1 LKDVIIYLYR
11 GESYLKKIS
20 LIALDIGGT
29 LLADNNTI
37 TEENITTIHNAKCKG
52 ILIALA
58 TAREYSS
65 TKYISKLIECDYGVF
80 SNGSHLLN
88 LNELKTLKC
97 SLIKTQAV
105 LELYDYCKK
114 NNLYIHLN
122 QEFCEVSD
130 QMNYFNL
137 KHHLLNKGYPD
148 GLKSECYLVNDLKNY
163 IINNDI
169 TKIVIVSENELDS
182 VLYEIRPILEKYGL
196 YITEYNKNLNEHIIN
211 RIINYIEIGATM
223 ETKASGL
230 LELAK
235 ILNIP
240 TDEILVFGD
249 GNNDLEM
256 LSKFN
261 NSVCMSNGSKKAK
274 KIAKYITKKDNNN
287 SGVAEGIIYFMKKD

>member
-1 LKDVIIYLYR
+1 M
-11 GESYLKKIS
+11 
-20 LIALDIGGT
+20 
-29 LLADNNTI
+29 
-37 TEENITTIHNAKCKG
+37 
-52 ILIALA
+52 
-58 TAREYSS
+58 
-65 TKYISKLIECDYGVF
+65 F

-182 VLYEIRPILEKYGL
+182 VL
-196 YITEYNKNLNEHIIN
+196 
-211 RIINYIEIGATM
+211 
-223 ETKASGL
+223 
-230 LELAK
+230 AK

>member
-1 LKDVIIYLYR
+1 M
-11 GESYLKKIS
+11 EKIS
-20 LIALDIGGT
+20 LIVLDIGGT

-37 TEENITTIHNAKCKG
+37 TEENITAIHNAKCKG

-80 SNGSHLLN
+80 SNGSHLLD

-97 SLIKTQAV
+97 SLIKTKAV

-122 QEFCEVSD
+122 QEFREVSN
-130 QMNYFNL
+130 QMKYFNL
-137 KHHLLNKGYPD
+137 KHHLLNKCYPD
-148 GLKSECYLVNDLKNY
+148 DLKSECYLVDDLRNY

-182 VLYEIRPILEKYGL
+182 VLDEIRPILEKYGL
-196 YITEYNKNLNEHIIN
+196 YITEYNKNLNEHLIN
-211 RIINYIEIGATM
+211 KIINYIEIGASM

-230 LELAK
+230 LELSK
-235 ILNIP
+235 TLNIP
-240 TDEILVFGD
+240 NDEILVFGD
-249 GNNDLEM
+249 GDNDLEM
-256 LSKFN
+256 LSEFS
-261 NSVCMSNGSKKAK
+261 NSVCMSNGTQKAK
-274 KIAKYITKKDNNN
+274 KLAKYITKKDNNN
-287 SGVAEGIIYFMKKD
+287 SGVAEGINYFTRTNGGD